1 MTTNESNYIDENKN
15 PIETEDFAKAL
26 AAEEENSCKRKKEV
40 IEKIRSLAKSA
51 QNWKEANKEFN
62 ALLEEFNN
70 IYYYDQE
77 TENTLKNELREAKNE
92 FYTARKEFFE
102 KANEGFKENAEKKED
117 VIKRLEALVY
127 TSDIKACDMLAK
139 SLSEEFY
146 AIGFAGKEL
155 NTELY
160 DRFKKARNAAQETRK
175 AAMEDLREEFGNKA
189 DRKREIISELKAL
202 VNNENWKEATEKF
215 NALCDEF
222 KGIGF
227 SGKEGNEEI
236 SLGYK
241 EAKDA
246 FFAKRQEFFDALKAE
261 NKVNI
266 EKRKALIEELKKLY
280 ENDSW
285 KEASAK
291 VKEISDEFFKIG
303 FCGKEENEKLINE
316 FKEIRDGFYS
326 ARQEY
331 FDKINAARAN
341 KQKDFLNSLLK
352 NKDEFVKKLKKYIS
366 QDEERLSD
374 FTNRLFNVRPGNN
387 SLETIEKYQE
397 IVEDIKGRI
406 ESNKAKVK
414 EVQNEMHEIRNE
426 LNNLK

>member
-1 MTTNESNYIDENKN
+1 MTTNESNYIDKTKISED
-15 PIETEDFAKAL
+15 TEDFAKAL

-40 IEKIRSLAKSA
+40 IEKIKELAKNA
-51 QNWKEANKEFN
+51 QNWKEANNEFN

-77 TENTLKNELREAKNE
+77 SENTLKQELREAKNE
-92 FYTARKEFFE
+92 FFSARKAFFE
-102 KANEGFKENAEKKED
+102 KANEEYKENAIKKED
-117 VIKRLEALVY
+117 VIKRLESLVY
-127 TSDIKACDMLAK
+127 TEDIKTCDMTSKA
-139 SLSEEFY
+139 LSEEFY
-146 AIGFAGKEL
+146 AIGFAGRDAQNDL
-155 NTELY
+155 FN
-160 DRFKKARNAAQETRK
+160 RFKEARNKAQESRK
-175 AAMEDLREEFGNKA
+175 AAMAGLKEDFVNKA
-189 DRKREIISELKAL
+189 ARKNEIIAELKGL

-215 NALCDEF
+215 NALCEEF

-236 SLGYK
+236 SIGYK

-266 EKRKALIEELKKLY
+266 EKRIALIEDLKKLY

-303 FCGKEENEKLINE
+303 FCGKEENERLINE
-316 FKEIRDGFYS
+316 FKEVRDGFYA
-326 ARQEY
+326 ARQSY
-331 FDKINAARAN
+331 FDNINAARAN
-341 KQKDFLNSLLK
+341 KQKDFLNGLLK

-374 FTNRLFNVRPGNN
+374 FTDRLFNVRPGGN
-387 SLETIEKYQE
+387 SLETIEKFQG
-397 IVEDIKGRI
+397 IIEDIKGRI
-406 ESNKAKVK
+406 ENNKAKVK
-414 EVQNEMHEIRNE
+414 EVQGEMQEIRNE

>member
-1 MTTNESNYIDENKN
+1 MTTNESNYIDETK
-15 PIETEDFAKAL
+15 TSKDSEDFAKAL

-40 IEKIRSLAKSA
+40 IEKIKDLAKNA
-51 QNWKEANKEFN
+51 QNWKEANNEFN

-77 TENTLKNELREAKNE
+77 AENALKKDLREAKNE
-92 FYTARKEFFE
+92 FFEARKAFFE
-102 KANEGFKENAEKKED
+102 KANEEFKANADKKRD
-117 VIKRLEALVY
+117 VINRFKALVY
-127 TSDIKACDMLAK
+127 NEDIKACDMVSK

-146 AIGFAGKEL
+146 AIGFAGKINNEL
-155 NTELY
+155 FNE
-160 DRFKKARNAAQETRK
+160 FKEAREMAQLTRK
-175 AAMEDLREEFGNKA
+175 AAMENLKEDFVNKA
-189 DRKREIISELKAL
+189 NRKREIIDELKGL

-215 NALCDEF
+215 TALCEEF

-236 SLGYK
+236 SKGYK
-241 EAKDA
+241 EAKDL
-246 FFAKRQEFFDALKAE
+246 FFSKRQEFFDALKAE

-266 EKRKALIEELKKLY
+266 EKRTALIEDLKKLY

-285 KEASAK
+285 KEASSK

-316 FKEIRDGFYS
+316 FKEARDVFY
-326 ARQEY
+326 AKRQEF
-331 FDKINAARAN
+331 FDEVNSKRAN
-341 KQKDFLNSLLK
+341 KQKDFLNGLLK
-352 NKDEFVKKLKKYIS
+352 NKDEFVKKLKKYID

-397 IVEDIKGRI
+397 IIEDIKGRI
-406 ESNKAKVK
+406 ENNKAKVR
-414 EVQNEMHEIRNE
+414 EVQGEMQSIRNE
-426 LNNLK
+426 LNSL